1 MEVMRHCIKFKLLH
15 LKFELFCFLLEFNFS
30 EGIVRVSRGTL
41 WLQLDSC
48 IVFYCNGLGIGIN
61 CRTTIWGIIEQV
73 HFKDPKEVQY
83 FEDALN
89 NKAVGKVE

>member
-1 MEVMRHCIKFKLLH
+1 MQFFGILQKRMESENVEVMRHCIKFKLLH

-61 CRTTIWGIIEQV
+61 CRTTIWGLIEASA
-73 HFKDPKEVQY
+73 F
-83 FEDALN
+83 L
-89 NKAVGKVE
+89 